1 MPDLWL
7 SEATMTSDAS
17 SRALS
22 TLPRT
27 TTTFLHSSTS
37 NATSFPILAAT
48 TRLHVQH
55 GHALLSDFSGSP
67 FGCRHTSS
75 QDSTSSSHDSFPT
88 RCLLD
93 PLSRIQTSPSS
104 TDSSPTA
111 SVRSVS
117 LRPQPP

>member
-55 GHALLSDFSGSP
+55 GHALLSDVQ
-67 FGCRHTSS
+67 R
-75 QDSTSSSHDSFPT
+75 FPV
-88 RCLLD
+88 RL
-93 PLSRIQTSPSS
+93 QTHVIAGLNFLEP
-104 TDSSPTA
+104 
-111 SVRSVS
+111 RLVS
-117 LRPQPP
+117 N